1 MDLLSQ
7 ARDRG
12 LLLATHTT
20 HLAQRWRSPVGLAR
34 LCDLF
39 DIVILN
45 REVARDST
53 RSRGGTA
60 ELVRDLQPFAYAAE
74 GDFLLILTL
83 GADGALLLRK
93 AGQPLHELAP
103 LASPVD
109 TTGAGDTFTGCFL
122 AAWINGIEPALA
134 LRFAVHGA
142 SRSIEFQGAQEHGLR
157 AGDLLQAGFA
167 TVNGGRIV

>member
-1 MDLLSQ
+1 MSAPTIDRAARPRAPPPFLTRRGDLL
-7 ARDRG
+7 
-12 LLLATHTT
+12 LL
-20 HLAQRWRSPVGLAR
+20 
-34 LCDLF
+34 
-39 DIVILN
+39 
-45 REVARDST
+45 
-53 RSRGGTA
+53 
-60 ELVRDLQPFAYAAE
+60 
-74 GDFLLILTL
+74 LTL
-83 GADGALLLRK
+83 GADAPSCCATPDSRCTS
-93 AGQPLHELAP
+93 LAP